1 MDEDEEPAAESHTD
15 TIFPPLPSTSTGNS
29 PTTTSSSAPP
39 LSSSSTTT
47 ASMMMVTELSQYKS
61 ETSRLQTFRN
71 WPLRHIVPA
80 DLANAGFIYTG
91 RSDLVQCVFCEGI
104 IGNWEDEDFP
114 ITEHRALYPH
124 CPFVR
129 GLDVGNIPLQNS
141 TLTLGVPGSSS
152 EVVGVTTTSLQR
164 SPSRTD
170 HPMDQ
175 GEDEAGIRPHR
186 HLNSGPEKSK
196 CKLYN

>member
-1 MDEDEEPAAESHTD
+1 MDEDEEPTAESHTD

-39 LSSSSTTT
+39 LSSGTTT

-104 IGNWEDEDFP
+104 IGNWEEEDFP

-129 GLDVGNIPLQNS
+129 GQDVGNIPLQNS

-152 EVVGVTTTSLQR
+152 ETTSLQR
-164 SPSRTD
+164 SPSRPD

-175 GEDEAGIRPHR
+175 EPEDETGIRPHR